1 MSIVVNFIG
10 DRLRRARMAAGLNG
24 KTLAG
29 MAGIAPA
36 YLTQL
41 EKGKRS
47 PSPDLLIKLASLL
60 HVDIESFGDQADK
73 GFNRAV
79 REECGFYMADTVGA
93 LKARIERLE
102 EELSQARQVI
112 HNQSIALARR
122 DGGGDMVGPAPPVSS
137 ASGGNRNKRRGA

>member
-10 DRLRRARMAAGLNG
+10 DRLRRARMSAGLNG

-47 PSPDLLIKLASLL
+47 PSPDLLIKLASVLR
-60 HVDIESFGDQADK
+60 VDIESFGDEVNNGSD
-73 GFNRAV
+73 RAV
-79 REECGFYMADTVGA
+79 REECGFYMADTVQE
-93 LKARIERLE
+93 LKSRIATLER
-102 EELSQARQVI
+102 ELDQAREVI
-112 HNQSIALARR
+112 HNQSVALAQGRAIAA
-122 DGGGDMVGPAPPVSS
+122 PAAGVRSGVT
-137 ASGGNRNKRRGA
+137 ASKQAERRGA